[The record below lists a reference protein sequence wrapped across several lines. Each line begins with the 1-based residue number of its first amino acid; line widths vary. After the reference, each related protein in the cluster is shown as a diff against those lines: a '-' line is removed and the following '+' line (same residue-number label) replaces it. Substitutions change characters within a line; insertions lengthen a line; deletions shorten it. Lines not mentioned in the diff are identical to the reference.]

1 MQITAEEMMKLMLN
15 FFNNTDQDLKEERE
29 KLGNVDSQMSDLDH
43 YLEAHTLKAGEL
55 AKIAKERQRLC
66 RERRQIKNNISLIN
80 ILKKFVDKWKQ
91 KLITGDII
99 QKLKE
104 YTQEI
109 HKDRPQYVVV
119 NEKGPQHKKVFEVE
133 VHYRGEVLASG
144 TGLSKKDAEQKAAYT
159 ACKSLGVI

>member
-55 AKIAKERQRLC
+55 AKIAKERQKLC
-66 RERRQIKNNISLIN
+66 RKRRQIKNNICLIN

-109 HKDRPQYVVV
+109 ERQDHPVYRYRTNIISEMGLPI
-119 NEKGPQHKKVFEVE
+119 NENENV
-133 VHYRGEVLASG
+133 
-144 TGLSKKDAEQKAAYT
+144 AEDDK
-159 ACKSLGVI
+159 IEEIED